1 MKIIEKIKKKW
12 IKDTLTTFIM
22 ILVLFVAFIGI
33 NILIQ
38 KLDLPDIDI
47 TQNQLY
53 TLSDTSKQQIQN
65 IEDEVT
71 IYLIGYSDNSSLA
84 ELIKQYTKVNE
95 NITMEVI
102 EDITQRVDLQS
113 IYSLTDDSEAI
124 IVKTDENSKTLMYYD
139 LYTYDYTTYQQI
151 DISEEKITN
160 AIVDLTK
167 EERPQIYFLTGHNEY
182 SLTSELTLLSS
193 YLTNEVNNVSSLD
206 LLVTGEVPE
215 DADLVVIGS
224 PQKDFYDQEVEL
236 LTAYVNNGGK
246 ILWLNDPLLTG
257 ETFPN
262 MQKVLDLFGVTFQDG
277 IILEQDEQKIAL
289 QSPNYIIP
297 NIATT
302 NATKNIA
309 TDGGILLVNATKI
322 SLLSDEELEE
332 LNVDTQVILT
342 TSDSA
347 IFRTDVSNTSTSAIS
362 TDEVGSFMLGVELT
376 KTIQA
381 DDEEEDEDEEEK
393 QATLYVLANNF
404 FISDYQVTIGGQ
416 QVSPIEFYNN
426 KDYILNTIAEL
437 TENEDVISIRKDT
450 GVVTYIATEAE
461 DNVIKVIITVFP
473 AMIIFIG
480 IIVWIIRRRKK

>member
-1 MKIIEKIKKKW
+1 VKIIEKIKKKW
-12 IKDTLTTFIM
+12 IKDTFKTIIMVVLLFI
-22 ILVLFVAFIGI
+22 AFIGI
-33 NILIQ
+33 NVIIQ

-65 IEDEVT
+65 IEKEVT
-71 IYLIGYSDNSSLA
+71 IYLIGYSEDSSLSD
-84 ELIKQYTKVNE
+84 LVKQYTKVNE
-95 NITMEVI
+95 NIKMEVI
-102 EDITQRVDLQS
+102 EDISQRADLIS
-113 IYSLTDDSEAI
+113 IYSLTDDSQAI

-167 EERPQIYFLTGHNEY
+167 EERPKIYFLTGHNEY
-182 SLTSELTLLSS
+182 SLTNELTLLNS
-193 YLTNEVNNVSSLD
+193 YLTNEVNDVETLD
-206 LLVTGEVPE
+206 LLVKGSVPE
-215 DADLVVIGS
+215 DADLLVIGS

-236 LTAYVNNGGK
+236 ITTYVNNGGK
-246 ILWLNDPLLTG
+246 ILWLNDPLFTG
-257 ETFPN
+257 ETFSN
-262 MQKVLDLFGVTFQDG
+262 MQKILDLFGVEFQDG

-297 NIATT
+297 DIATT

-322 SLLSDEELEE
+322 SLKTDEELEE
-332 LNVDTQVILT
+332 LNVTPQVILT
-342 TSDSA
+342 TSDTA
-347 IFRTDVSNTSTSAIS
+347 IFRTDLTDTSSSAIS
-362 TDEVGSFMLGVELT
+362 SDEEGSFMLGVELT
-376 KTIQA
+376 KTLQT
-381 DDEEEDEDEEEK
+381 EDEEEEK
-393 QATLYVLANNF
+393 QSTLYVIANNF
-404 FISDYQVTIGGQ
+404 FISDYQVTIGGE

-461 DNVIKVIITVFP
+461 DNIIKIIITAFP
-473 AMIIFIG
+473 IIIILIG
-480 IIVWIIRRRKK
+480 IIVWIVRRRKK